1 MEVQIET
8 QNVEIPRNNSRGL
21 AERIA
26 KSMSHVAAHV
36 LRLHLSLRDVNGAK
50 GGKDKVCTIRA
61 SLQSGG
67 EVVVVERGES
77 VRKALFNALRRIRLV
92 ISREMRRRRQK
103 ARRRVSIGDELT
115 QRMWLES
122 V

>member
-8 QNVEIPRNNSRGL
+8 QNVEIPPNNSSGL
-21 AERIA
+21 VERIA

-36 LRLHLSLRDVNGAK
+36 MRLHLSLRDVNGAK
-50 GGKDKVCTIRA
+50 GGKDKICTIRA

-103 ARRRVSIGDELT
+103 ARRRVSVGDELT

-122 V
+122 M